1 MYALY
6 LSSTPREQGE
16 HQTAVCCTAPN
27 AFPFNKGKVLNDIAE
42 VGVPEMA
49 ESSVWQIGDILAIDK
64 NASKVGIDNQ
74 AHHIQ

>member
-1 MYALY
+1 
-6 LSSTPREQGE
+6 
-16 HQTAVCCTAPN
+16 
-27 AFPFNKGKVLNDIAE
+27 
-42 VGVPEMA
+42 MA